1 MSQGTDHIAEQPPP
15 GLPEPS
21 YAPAVPP
28 GFPEQILTV
37 TARILD
43 IAADI
48 PANERI
54 VTSAVTVATEA
65 VCARVPG
72 FLRDN
77 SEACAR
83 ALLPTATGPCGE
95 YAVQLRD
102 LAAGS

>member
-1 MSQGTDHIAEQPPP
+1 MPNRTDQAPVQHPP

-21 YAPAVPP
+21 YAPVVPP

-43 IAADI
+43 LAADV
-48 PANERI
+48 PVTAQI
-54 VTSAVTVATEA
+54 VTSAVTAATEA

-83 ALLPTATGPCGE
+83 AALPVPAGICGDYAHLLRMTARN
-95 YAVQLRD
+95 L
-102 LAAGS
+102 

>member
-1 MSQGTDHIAEQPPP
+1 VDRTDHAPQQHPP

-37 TARILD
+37 AARILD
-43 IAADI
+43 IAADV
-48 PANERI
+48 PANDRI
-54 VTSAVTVATEA
+54 ITSAVTVATEA

-83 ALLPTATGPCGE
+83 ALLPPTAGTCSE
-95 YAVQLRD
+95 YAARLRQL
-102 LAAGS
+102 AEAV